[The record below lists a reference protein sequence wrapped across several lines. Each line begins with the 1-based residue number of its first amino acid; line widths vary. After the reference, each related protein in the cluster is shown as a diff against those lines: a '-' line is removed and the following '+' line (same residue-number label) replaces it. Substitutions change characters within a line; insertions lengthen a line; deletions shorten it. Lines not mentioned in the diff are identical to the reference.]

1 MKKETLFLKIVII
14 VLCIPVV
21 ALAFIALPPLFIAAL
36 EIFPNQQAF
45 VYIAFASIYLSAIPF
60 FIAVVQAFKLLLL
73 IDKNKAFS
81 HVAVKNL
88 TKIKFSAFLISGLYL
103 LALPLF
109 YLSADISDAPGI
121 IFIGGIIIFAAFIIA
136 IFSAVLEKL
145 LQNAISIK
153 SENDLTI

>member
-1 MKKETLFLKIVII
+1 MKRETLLLKLVII
-14 VLCIPVV
+14 VLCIPVL
-21 ALAFIALPPLFIAAL
+21 ALAFVGLPRLIIGALQT
-36 EIFPNQQAF
+36 FPNNQIF
-45 VYIAFASIYLSAIPF
+45 VYMAFISIYLSAIPF

-81 HVAVKNL
+81 TLAVKNL

-103 LALPLF
+103 LTLPLF
-109 YLSADISDAPGI
+109 YMAANITDAPGI
-121 IFIGGIIIFAAFIIA
+121 IFIGIVVIFAAFIIA